1 MSGTMGASSSD
12 TLTQNRQHRCR
23 HRPIAPKIIG
33 APCAIEERK
42 TMATQAAP
50 STNGRQEAA
59 ALYGELEQRLLARDQ
74 EGGSRIYYELLRRGR
89 PLPEIMG
96 EAVRIHAPYTHV
108 PYHQRIDEGFPN
120 FVNNDHCLL
129 SSRAAINLQ
138 RMLPEKLA
146 GLPLAQTIWYIPSGL
161 DIWNQK
167 IFKAPGHY
175 AARGYKMPN
184 TTPPEPVVY
193 WPDQEPLRENGPL
206 NERLNHWL
214 TLVERGQVIDAYRIF
229 LGLMEEPERREEVLA
244 ELVFAGMI
252 DVQDRMLHNR
262 SYTTG
267 HKAYRARSVVEI
279 GNAIGWDHAHDV
291 IYAGALDVAVGPRW
305 HSVYEMACNVVTV
318 FIEGK
323 EVHAVPQSGT
333 TERERALL
341 ANTGTLSGT
350 DIEELNDALTREHEP
365 AYIEKISAL
374 LLAGASPRRIIDAI
388 QLAAARVVLET
399 DGPNNFSM
407 PQHTYEYCNTI
418 GWFYDNFA
426 HPQRLKLLYVAG
438 SMVNQAAWN
447 QRNSGWCKAVPIR
460 APDGADRLTGGQII
474 ERLEAALAALD
485 PAAAVA
491 WTKAYL
497 DGGED
502 RALLMQRLALMAAR
516 LGNDP
521 HNQEIPQCLLED
533 YGKNQCGDRDRLLLA
548 CAHISAGHR
557 KYGDTFEASRR
568 FGEALGL
575 DELR

>member
-1 MSGTMGASSSD
+1 MPTTTYD
-12 TLTQNRQHRCR
+12 
-23 HRPIAPKIIG
+23 
-33 APCAIEERK
+33 
-42 TMATQAAP
+42 
-50 STNGRQEAA
+50 QETTR
-59 ALYGELEQRLLARDQ
+59 LYGELKDRLLARDQ
-74 EGGSRIYYELLRRGR
+74 IGGSRIYYELLQHGR
-89 PLPEIMG
+89 PLPQIMA

-108 PYHQRIDEGFPN
+108 PYHQRIDDGFPN

-129 SSRAAINLQ
+129 SARAAINLQ
-138 RMLPEKLA
+138 RMLPEKLV

-167 IFKAPGHY
+167 ILKAPGHY
-175 AARGYKMPN
+175 ANRGYKMPN
-184 TTPPEPVVY
+184 TEPPKPVAY

-206 NERLNHWL
+206 SERLNNWL
-214 TLVERGQVIDAYRIF
+214 TLVERGQVIEAYRIF
-229 LGLMEEPERREEVLA
+229 LGLMEESEYRKEVLA
-244 ELVFAGMI
+244 QLVFAGMI
-252 DVQDRMLHNR
+252 DVQDRMLYNR

-279 GNAIGWDHAHDV
+279 GNAVGWDRAHDV

-305 HSVYEMACNVVTV
+305 HSVYEMACNVVTI

-341 ANTGTLSGT
+341 ANTGTLSET
-350 DIEELNDALTREHEP
+350 DVEELNEALIREHEP

-388 QLAAARVVLET
+388 QLAAAQVVLET

-447 QRNSGWCKAVPIR
+447 QRNSGWCKSVPIR
-460 APDGADRLTGGQII
+460 APAGADRLTGGQII

-485 PAAAVA
+485 PVAAVA

-497 DGGED
+497 GGGED
-502 RALLMQRLALMAAR
+502 RALLVQRLALMAAR
-516 LGNDP
+516 FGNDP

-568 FGEALGL
+568 FGEAMGL